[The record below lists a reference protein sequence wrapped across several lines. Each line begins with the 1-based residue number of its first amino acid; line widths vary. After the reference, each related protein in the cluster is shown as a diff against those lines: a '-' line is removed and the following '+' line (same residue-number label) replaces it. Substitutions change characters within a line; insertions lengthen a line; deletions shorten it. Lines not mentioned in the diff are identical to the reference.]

1 MKGDHQMSYKI
12 IKATLPVAALGALSQ
27 VAQADTLDDAIK
39 DAKDAG
45 FSTSVQTRTEKVSS
59 QSEADRLNQEEA
71 NRVQALAQRI
81 QAQIQEAKTSDQSV
95 RQIVTSVLT
104 DQAKTS
110 TESTGQNQTIVR
122 ENTDAQKAYEEA
134 VKAVEAKNAKA

>member
-12 IKATLPVAALGALSQ
+12 IKATLPVVALGALSQ

-59 QSEADRLNQEEA
+59 QSKPTASIKKKRTGFKYWPNAFRHKFKKLK
-71 NRVQALAQRI
+71 LA
-81 QAQIQEAKTSDQSV
+81 TNLSV
-95 RQIVTSVLT
+95 KLLLLC
-104 DQAKTS
+104 
-110 TESTGQNQTIVR
+110 
-122 ENTDAQKAYEEA
+122 
-134 VKAVEAKNAKA
+134 